1 MEATTPT
8 PVTFPKFSAL
18 AGELRNQIWRYAL
31 PTADVLDPALTC
43 FKPGC
48 WRWQG
53 AQPELEFVFRHEW
66 LEIHIEVPLASVNR
80 EARSVALPRIRE
92 LGLVTKSRSGQF
104 PVFVRKFNPDE
115 DAIYVKPGQLDDV
128 IMDAHKPQ
136 YDPWV
141 EGRQWGT
148 FSEYRKLAM
157 SEASFLT
164 TLFVEGMEE
173 GMEGME
179 GIAELLQHACSVR
192 EVLVVVDAPA
202 DLESASDHDRDVKP
216 LWKFID
222 APGDAFFWHRTTRR
236 FEICQAESV
245 GDGVVAAI
253 VGSEKVTKAY
263 NDLWGSWGCLKVRPV
278 YAVRGWKGSN
288 FRQAREWCFG

>member
-8 PVTFPKFSAL
+8 PTSFPKFSAL
-18 AGELRNQIWRYAL
+18 AGELRNQIWHDAL
-31 PTADVLDPALTC
+31 PTTDVLEPALTF

-53 AQPELEFVFRHEW
+53 AQPDLEFVFRHEW
-66 LEIHIEVPLASVNR
+66 LEIHVEVPMAFANR
-80 EARSVALPRIRE
+80 EARSVALSRIRK
-92 LGLVTKSRSGQF
+92 LGLVTKSRSGGQY
-104 PVFVRKFNPDE
+104 PVFVRKFNPEE
-115 DAIYVKPGQLDDV
+115 DAIYVSPGQLDDV

-164 TLFVEGMEE
+164 TPYVEGIEE
-173 GMEGME
+173 GIHAME
-179 GIAELLQHACSVR
+179 GIAELLQHACSVT

-202 DLESASDHDRDVKP
+202 DLESAGDRDKEVKP

-222 APGDAFFWHRTTRR
+222 APGDAFFWHRSTRR

-253 VGSEKVTKAY
+253 VGSEKVIKTY
-263 NDLWGSWGCLKVRPV
+263 NDMWGSWGCLKVRPV
-278 YAVRGWKGSN
+278 HAVRG
-288 FRQAREWCFG
+288 